1 MIAKLLSLQLLI
13 ILSALV
19 PNFLVPA
26 AAQEDALTVRTNDD
40 EYDLEETVRVTGK
53 VGELVGSE
61 NVMVKWIKPDRN
73 SITQSAVPKL
83 DGTYSATLL
92 LDPEAVTG
100 GKWMVEVAYSDWA
113 ANSTF
118 VVKDPFFDVEI
129 VGSESS
135 DPVFESGQ
143 KVIVAGTIFNKE
155 PSEERVIMT
164 IRNAKGNV
172 FESLLVLLDKKEFSH
187 TFSLEGSRVLY
198 GEWTVDLR
206 YFGGHRTALTFDV
219 VPSPVTIKTDKSSF
233 FPGDVAVI
241 RGELDES
248 IASGNG
254 GKVVSITITNQN
266 GDMFKTGQVET
277 TSNGSYVFQLEFSG
291 SQAASYGV
299 WKAVAEYADHR
310 GIATFSMKEPAM
322 PLTVKTN
329 MPSFTPAQ
337 SIRVLGK
344 VAELGSHSVAVHLFS
359 DSGVLLKYA
368 ETNVN
373 QNYTFAHEIIPDH
386 DTDPGIYEILV
397 TYDGKEARTTFEVKN
412 SVVIVDDDDGVPVI
426 SGTYKLEIDEHI
438 HNIKFRLM
446 GTEGIERM
454 TLNNQTK
461 TLTIEVFSNQNGTL
475 TLEIPRRVID
485 SIGQNGNDTRY
496 VVSTIYANGSL
507 ANLAYNEEN
516 STDRL
521 RILTMDFEKDTDLIA
536 ITGTKVIPEFGA
548 LSVMALV
555 TAIAL
560 TMAIGYL
567 GSSKYR
573 ARNRI

>member
-1 MIAKLLSLQLLI
+1 MIAKILSLQLLI

-19 PNFLVPA
+19 SIFFVPA
-26 AAQEDALTVRTNDD
+26 AAQEDALTVRTNDE
-40 EYDLEETVRVTGK
+40 EYDLEETVRVSGK
-53 VGELVGSE
+53 VGELKGSE
-61 NVMVKWIKPDRN
+61 SVIVKWIKPDSN
-73 SITQSAVPKL
+73 SITLPPVTPKA

-92 LDPEAVTG
+92 LDPETVTG
-100 GKWMVEVAYSDWA
+100 GKWRVQVAYSDRV

-118 VVKDPFFDVEI
+118 VVKDPFFDVDV
-129 VGSESS
+129 VGGS
-135 DPVFESGQ
+135 DVTFENGQ
-143 KVIVAGTIFNKE
+143 QVTIAGTIFNKE

-187 TFSLEGSRVLY
+187 TFSLEGSKVLY

-254 GKVVSITITNQN
+254 GKVVSIIITNQN
-266 GDMFKTGQVET
+266 GEMYTTGQVET
-277 TSNGSYVFQLEFSG
+277 SSNGSYVFQLEFSG
-291 SQAASYGV
+291 AQAASYGE

-310 GIATFSMKEPAM
+310 GIASFSMKEPAM

-329 MPSFTPAQ
+329 MPSFTPGQ
-337 SIRVLGK
+337 PIRVLGK

-359 DSGVLLKYA
+359 DSGMLLKYA

-373 QNYTFAHEIIPDH
+373 QNYTFAYAIMPDH
-386 DTDPGIYEILV
+386 DADPGIYEILV
-397 TYDGKEARTTFEVKN
+397 TYDGEEARTTFEVKN

-426 SGTYKLEIDEHI
+426 TGTYKLEIDEHV
-438 HNIKFRLM
+438 HNIKYKLM
-446 GTEGIERM
+446 GTEEIEHM

-461 TLTIEVFSNQNGTL
+461 TLTMEVFSSQNGTL
-475 TLEIPRRVID
+475 TIEIPRRVID
-485 SIGQNGNDTRY
+485 SIGQNGNDTQY
-496 VVSTIYANGSL
+496 VISAIYANGSL
-507 ANLAYNEEN
+507 ANLAYKEEN
-516 STDRL
+516 STDKL
-521 RILTMDFEKDTDLIA
+521 RILTMDFEKDTDLIT

-548 LSVMALV
+548 LP
-555 TAIAL
+555 AIAL
-560 TMAIGYL
+560 MTAIVLTMTIGYI
-567 GSSKYR
+567 GSVKYR
-573 ARNRI
+573 AKNRI

>member
-1 MIAKLLSLQLLI
+1 MIAKILSLQLLI
-13 ILSALV
+13 VLSALV
-19 PNFLVPA
+19 PNLLAPA
-26 AAQEDALTVRTNDD
+26 AAQEEALTVRTNDD

-61 NVMVKWIKPDRN
+61 NVIVKWIKPDRN
-73 SITQSAVPKL
+73 SITLPPVAPKL

-92 LDPEAVTG
+92 LDPETVTG
-100 GKWMVEVAYSDWA
+100 GKWMVEVAYSDRI

-118 VVKDPFFDVEI
+118 VVKDPFFDVDI
-129 VGSESS
+129 VGSNVS
-135 DPVFESGQ
+135 VFENGQ
-143 KVIVAGTIFNKE
+143 QVTIAGTIFNKE

-164 IRNAKGNV
+164 IRNAKGNI

-187 TFSLEGSRVLY
+187 TFSLEGSKVLY

-254 GKVVSITITNQN
+254 GKVVSIIITNQN
-266 GDMFKTGQVET
+266 GDVYATKQVET
-277 TSNGSYVFQLEFSG
+277 SSNGSYV
-291 SQAASYGV
+291 SQVELFGLKAASYGA
-299 WKAVAEYADHR
+299 WKAVAEYDDHR
-310 GIATFSMKEPAM
+310 GIASFSMKEQTM
-322 PLTVKTN
+322 PVTVKTN
-329 MPSFTPAQ
+329 MPSFTSGQP
-337 SIRVLGK
+337 IRVLGK

-359 DSGVLLKYA
+359 DSGKLLKYA

-373 QNYTFAHEIIPDH
+373 QNYTFAHEITPDH
-386 DTDPGIYEILV
+386 DSDPGIYEILV

-412 SVVIVDDDDGVPVI
+412 SVIIVDDDDGVPVI
-426 SGTYKLEIDEHI
+426 TGTYKLEIDEHI
-438 HNIKFRLM
+438 HNIKYKLM
-446 GTEGIERM
+446 GTEAIEHM

-461 TLTIEVFSNQNGTL
+461 TLTMEVFSSQNGTL

-485 SIGQNGNDTRY
+485 SVGQNGSDIQYLISAT
-496 VVSTIYANGSL
+496 YANGSL
-507 ANLAYNEEN
+507 SDLAYNEAN

-521 RILTMDFEKDTDLIA
+521 RILTMDFEKDTDLIT

-548 LSVMALV
+548 LP
-555 TAIAL
+555 AIAL
-560 TMAIGYL
+560 VAAIVLTMTIGYL
-567 GSSKYR
+567 GSLKYR
-573 ARNRI
+573 TRNRI